1 MKVQELV
8 KAFSEGRQNEA
19 FGIQESVG
27 EDSLSK
33 SFKIDEQAIPVIQQ
47 ACPRQIARDL
57 LGPTYESQLASH
69 FARHPHAFQAV
80 QETGGMIT
88 ASDLSPINTFT
99 ALTAGLFGAQVKVGW
114 TLLEMIYEKFVN
126 ETTATVYGGH
136 KIPLAGMV
144 VGDSMQKPLAE
155 SQKAPMIGAAP
166 FWLWTQ
172 KMEVRQC
179 GFQMTLES
187 ILSDVNGAASEL
199 QNLGASVGYELKRQ
213 QNRRA
218 LEMLFGRTNT
228 YCVNNKTD
236 NTPNA
241 DTYQKSAGT
250 GILNYINSGTGL
262 LSDAATLNTAYNIL
276 AANPHPINPA
286 WRLGFDK
293 TLRLFVHPTKVM
305 ETQQIIHNIQAW
317 RSNAALASATAM
329 DVSANALILA
339 GYNITVEDFTYY
351 GHDVLTTAGSSY
363 DGTPIAKK
371 SAADAAKA
379 WIFLADKQVIR
390 HENMQA
396 LTTRTLPLT
405 GDDILQRIVWR
416 GDGILID
423 VFVMEEPRYSY
434 YGGNV

>member
-1 MKVQELV
+1 MKVKELV

-19 FGIQESVG
+19 FGIQETVG
-27 EDSLSK
+27 EDNLSK
-33 SFKIDEQAIPVIQQ
+33 SFRIDEQAIPVIQN
-47 ACPRQIARDL
+47 ASPRQIARDL
-57 LGPTYESQLASH
+57 LGSSFESQLASH

-80 QETGGMIT
+80 QETGGIIT
-88 ASDLSPINTFT
+88 ASDMSPINTFT

-114 TLLEMIYEKFVN
+114 QLLDMIFPKFVN

-144 VGDSMQKPLAE
+144 VGDTMNTALKE
-155 SQKAPMIGAAP
+155 TQKAPMIGAAP

-172 KMEVRQC
+172 QMETRQC

-187 ILSDVNGAASEL
+187 ILSDVNGATSEL

-218 LEMLFGRTNT
+218 LELLFGRTNT

-241 DTYQKSAGT
+241 NTYQKTAGT
-250 GILNYINSGTGL
+250 GILNFINSGTGL
-262 LSDAATLNTAYNIL
+262 LSDAATLNTAYNVL
-276 AANPHPINPA
+276 AANKHPINPN

-293 TLRLFVHPTKVM
+293 TLRVFVHPTKVM
-305 ETQQIIHNIQAW
+305 ETAQIIHQLQAW
-317 RSNAALASATAM
+317 RAASGLATSVDPTT
-329 DVSANALILA
+329 SANALILA
-339 GYNITVEDFTYY
+339 GYKIEVEDFTYY
-351 GHDVLTTAGSSY
+351 GHDVLTSAGTNY
-363 DGTPIAKK
+363 DGSAIAAK

-379 WIFLADKQVIR
+379 WIFLGDKQVIR

-405 GDDILQRIVWR
+405 GDDILQRIVWK
-416 GDGILID
+416 GDGLLID
-423 VFVMEEPRYSY
+423 NFVVEEPRYSY
-434 YGGNV
+434 FGGNV